1 MFQLPN
7 GCYRSEI
14 SVTPKNWKRLSRIT
28 RDWRIHYR
36 FYDPSAPEPINQV
49 RQITVKGMNVY
60 KTICQ
65 RQESTQELLEITRQM
80 LNEGY
85 NPITKGTIAPTK
97 ISSIIHPSTSLI
109 HALPQ
114 ALSRITVSQ
123 KTKVDISHVVTVC
136 IKAAIQLNYDF
147 IEISKV
153 RRSHIRII
161 LEHCGKLQSRF
172 SDNTFNHYRAYLN
185 MLFNELLEV
194 EAVESNPVK
203 DIKKKT
209 VTVMPRP
216 TLSDEQRIKV
226 NDHLQAKHPNF
237 HRFLH
242 IFFHSGARITELMK
256 VRAKDVDLKTQRYTC
271 EILKGKKSR
280 IVQRTIKDI
289 ALPLWTEVVQNA
301 KPDDYIFSR
310 GLKPGHVQIQ
320 PYQVTKRWYRI
331 IKKGKDENGNPLNI
345 AADFYS
351 LKHLNTSEVVDR
363 LGDEAA
369 AKLNEHTTT
378 GMVVKIYDH
387 KRKDRQ
393 HEQLKKLDNTFVK

>member
-1 MFQLPN
+1 
-7 GCYRSEI
+7 
-14 SVTPKNWKRLSRIT
+14 
-28 RDWRIHYR
+28 
-36 FYDPSAPEPINQV
+36 
-49 RQITVKGMNVY
+49 
-60 KTICQ
+60 
-65 RQESTQELLEITRQM
+65 
-80 LNEGY
+80 
-85 NPITKGTIAPTK
+85 
-97 ISSIIHPSTSLI
+97 
-109 HALPQ
+109 
-114 ALSRITVSQ
+114 
-123 KTKVDISHVVTVC
+123 VVTVC

-271 EILKGKKSR
+271 EILKVKNPE
-280 IVQRTIKDI
+280 
-289 ALPLWTEVVQNA
+289 L
-301 KPDDYIFSR
+301 FS
-310 GLKPGHVQIQ
+310 GQ
-320 PYQVTKRWYRI
+320 
-331 IKKGKDENGNPLNI
+331 
-345 AADFYS
+345 
-351 LKHLNTSEVVDR
+351 
-363 LGDEAA
+363 
-369 AKLNEHTTT
+369 
-378 GMVVKIYDH
+378 
-387 KRKDRQ
+387 
-393 HEQLKKLDNTFVK
+393 